1 MSPGTEAPLP
11 QEIMSEFSRW
21 IKAPKSRIMWVQGT
35 PSTSGTSPLS
45 LAATQV
51 CDFSLKL
58 GIPCVSFFF
67 KPRYNIPSG
76 SADPVSHKKAA
87 CISMLY
93 SLVSQLV
100 HLLPYDFRADHDGDF
115 GEDQFRLLDGSFQS
129 ANTALKMLD
138 ALLDHATPSLVCVVD
153 GIQFGEGPTI
163 TAYFESFLEILRLHQ
178 GQRICK
184 MCFTTQGGST
194 ALSRSVNVWERVDAS
209 RMAQDRPG
217 NPLRGGSSVSELSSS
232 LSLDVGREM
241 SQADLAG

>member
-11 QEIMSEFSRW
+11 QGIMSEFSRW
-21 IKAPKSRIMWVQGT
+21 IKAPKSLIMWVQGT

-51 CDFSLKL
+51 CDVSLKL

-100 HLLPYDFRADHDGDF
+100 HLLPHDFRADHDGDF
-115 GEDQFRLLDGSFQS
+115 GEDQFQLLDGSFQS
-129 ANTALKMLD
+129 ANTALKMLG

-153 GIQFGEGPTI
+153 GIQFGEGPTT
-163 TAYFESFLEILRLHQ
+163 TAYFESFLEILLLHQ

-184 MCFTTQGGST
+184 ICFTTG
-194 ALSRSVNVWERVDAS
+194 ALLC
-209 RMAQDRPG
+209 QDRSMYG
-217 NPLRGGSSVSELSSS
+217 NVSMLRGWHKTGQEIYYEAVQVCLSSVAHSAQ
-232 LSLDVGREM
+232 M
-241 SQADLAG
+241 SGAR